1 MSMKFFRVTFAT
13 LTLLG
18 MAALASAQQQPA
30 PSGPP
35 ALPKGKVAVINTGVF
50 QEQVAEFKAKVD
62 ELNRQFE
69 PRVKDL
75 QGLADRITAQ
85 ENTLKQSSQGG
96 ALSAAR
102 VAEMTEQLA
111 GMKKEYQRKREDL
124 EADAS
129 RAKEKSFEPLTMKLV
144 KFAQDYAARHGIVH
158 LVDLGNSVQAG
169 VLLWYDPRTDVTQ
182 DFITEYNKANPAAA
196 APAAKP

>member
-1 MSMKFFRVTFAT
+1 MSMKFFKVTFAT

-18 MAALASAQQQPA
+18 MAVLASAQQQPGAQPA

-75 QGLADRITAQ
+75 QGLGDRITAQ

-124 EADAS
+124 EAEAS
-129 RAKEKSFEPLTMKLV
+129 R
-144 KFAQDYAARHGIVH
+144 
-158 LVDLGNSVQAG
+158 
-169 VLLWYDPRTDVTQ
+169 
-182 DFITEYNKANPAAA
+182 
-196 APAAKP
+196 